1 MIMQIKVLFGWD
13 QVTLALALRLLRL
26 RRAVDTICRA
36 WQRLVFVRLQ
46 PTVTANRQSQHQET
60 SLGEMLLD
68 LFSSTETPPRV

>member
-1 MIMQIKVLFGWD
+1 MMQIKVLFGWD

-36 WQRLVFVRLQ
+36 WERLLFVRLQ

-60 SLGEMLLD
+60 SLDEMLLD
-68 LFSSTETPPRV
+68 LLSFRETPPRL